1 MKPNF
6 DEIIDRRNTN
16 SLKHDA
22 CAVVFGREDVLPL
35 WVADMDFPCPEVV
48 MQAIRKRLEHPVFG
62 YFGHSDAFFQ
72 SIVAWMHK
80 RHAWDIE
87 KEWICFSPGVV
98 SGLAMAVQAFSRPG
112 DKIIVQP
119 PVYHPFYYVV
129 ERQNR
134 VLLHN
139 KLIRNEDQYSMDFA
153 DLEEKLKSGAQ
164 MLLLCNPHNPVGRCW
179 TKEELQRL
187 GELCLK
193 YQCLVVSDEIHSDL
207 IMQGFVHTAMAGLGK
222 AIADNTITFMAPSKS
237 FNLAGMA
244 SSEAIIPNPEL
255 RKSFIRISNEVLHVS
270 LGNTF
275 GDAALEAA
283 YTHGEAWLDD
293 LLDYL
298 HGNLLYLNDFITRQL
313 PSLGLYRHEATY
325 LVWVDFSALG
335 LEHKALQHKLV
346 HEAGLGFSEGSIFG
360 PGGEQHM
367 RINIACPRSVLE
379 IAMKALQACCV

>member
-1 MKPNF
+1 MKPDF
-6 DEIIDRRNTN
+6 DEIIDRRDTN
-16 SLKHDA
+16 SLKHDS
-22 CAVVFGREDVLPL
+22 CAAVFGREDVLPL
-35 WVADMDFPCPEVV
+35 WVADMDFPCPEAVI
-48 MQAIRKRLEHPVFG
+48 QAIRKRLEHPVFG
-62 YFGHSDAFFQ
+62 YFSHSEAFYQ
-72 SIVAWMHK
+72 SIVGWMRR
-80 RHAWDIE
+80 RHGWEIKKD
-87 KEWICFSPGVV
+87 WISFTPGVV
-98 SGLAMAVQAFSRPG
+98 SGLAMSVQAFSRPG

-134 VLLHN
+134 VLLYN
-139 KLIRNEDQYSMDFA
+139 KLIRSEDQYFMDFS
-153 DLEEKLKSGAQ
+153 DLEEKLKSGAR
-164 MLLLCNPHNPVGRCW
+164 MLLLCNPHNPVGRSW

-193 YQCLVVSDEIHSDL
+193 YHCLVVSDEIHADL
-207 IMQGFVHTAMAGLGK
+207 IMEGFVHTPMAGLNPS
-222 AIADNTITFMAPSKS
+222 IAENTITFMAPSKS

-346 HEAGLGFSEGSIFG
+346 HEGGLGFSEGSIFG

-379 IAMKALQACCV
+379 TAMKRLQACCV

>member
-6 DEIIDRRNTN
+6 DEIIDRHNTN
-16 SLKHDA
+16 SLKHDS
-22 CAVVFGREDVLPL
+22 CAQIFGREDVLPL
-35 WVADMDFPCPEVV
+35 WVADMDFPCPDVV
-48 MQAIRKRLEHPVFG
+48 IQAIKKRLEHPVFG
-62 YFGHSDAFFQ
+62 YFNHSDAFYQ
-72 SIVAWMHK
+72 SIMGWMRR
-80 RHAWDIE
+80 RHAWEIE
-87 KEWICFSPGVV
+87 KDWICFSPGVV

-134 VLLHN
+134 VLLYN
-139 KLIRNEDQYSMDFA
+139 NLILKEDQYSIDFA
-153 DLEEKLKSGAQ
+153 DLEEKLKLGAKI
-164 MLLLCNPHNPVGRCW
+164 LLLCNPHNPVGRSW
-179 TKEELQRL
+179 TKEDLQKL

-193 YQCLVVSDEIHSDL
+193 YSCLVVSDEIHSDL
-207 IMQGFVHTAMAGLGK
+207 IMAGHVHTPMASLGSS
-222 AIADNTITFMAPSKS
+222 IAGNTITFMAPSKT

-244 SSEAIIPNPEL
+244 SSEAIISNAVL
-255 RKSFIRISNEVLHVS
+255 RKAFCGISQEALHVN

-275 GDAALEAA
+275 GDVALEAA
-283 YTHGEAWLDD
+283 YTQGEAWLNA

-298 HGNLLYLNDFITRQL
+298 NGNLNYLTDFVSHQL
-313 PSLGLYRHEATY
+313 PSLRLYRHEATY

-346 HEAGLGFSEGSIFG
+346 YEAGLGFSEGSIFG

-367 RINIACPRSVLE
+367 RINIACPRSVL
-379 IAMKALQACCV
+379 